1 MSAPNLS
8 DSERLALKEA
18 AVTLGHAGG
27 GPAPLLL
34 LCEHAGNEVPAP
46 WRDLGLA
53 APFLDTHFAGDIGAG
68 ALTRL
73 MAARLAAPFVL
84 GNYSRLFLDLN
95 RHPSDWDCFRADMG
109 GIPVPGNRGITEAD
123 RELREAIARAPFDA
137 AVSGLLAARPAVISV
152 HSFTA
157 VMGGKERATEIG
169 VLWRKEGRMGEAALE
184 SLTRHDGFVIGSNDP
199 YDWHQSEGHT
209 LNRHGLDLGLACL
222 YLEIRNDL
230 LTSDEGRRKVAD
242 ALVPALEAEIR
253 FMDRGSPVTIDREEP
268 LPATK
273 GSIA

>member
-1 MSAPNLS
+1 MSAPNLP
-8 DSERLALKEA
+8 DRERSALAEA
-18 AVTLGHAGG
+18 AVTLGRGSGAL
-27 GPAPLLL
+27 APLLL

-53 APFLDTHFAGDIGAG
+53 APFLATHFAGDIGAG

-73 MAARLAAPFVL
+73 MAARLGAPFVL

-95 RHPSDWDCFRADMG
+95 RHPSDWDCLRPDMG
-109 GIPVPGNRGITEAD
+109 GIPVPGNRDITAAD
-123 RELREAIARAPFDA
+123 KALREAITRAPFDK
-137 AVSGLLAARPAVISV
+137 AVSGLLAARPAVVSV
-152 HSFTA
+152 HSFTP
-157 VMGGKERATEIG
+157 VMGGKARGTEIG
-169 VLWRKEGRMGEAALE
+169 VLWRKECRMGPAALE
-184 SLTRHDGFVIGSNDP
+184 SLRRHGGFVIGSNDP
-199 YDWHQSEGHT
+199 YDWHSSEGHT
-209 LNRHGLDLGLACL
+209 LDRHGLDLGLACL

-230 LTSDEGRRKVAD
+230 LTSDEERRKVAD

-253 FMDRGSPVTIDREEP
+253 FMDLGSPVAIEEP